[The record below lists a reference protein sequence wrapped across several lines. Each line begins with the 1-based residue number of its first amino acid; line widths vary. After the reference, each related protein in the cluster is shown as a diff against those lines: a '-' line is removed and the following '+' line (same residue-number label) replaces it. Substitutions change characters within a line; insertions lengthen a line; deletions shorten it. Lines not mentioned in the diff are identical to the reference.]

1 MAELIIKEPES
12 MNIMGLILKH
22 LMEQNLKD
30 AGKAEAARKMNCVI
44 AMRGGKMG
52 VTITFRSG
60 TITIER
66 GTPPRANSRINGSLN
81 TFLQVAV
88 SKNYI
93 SPLLSGKIR
102 ISGNPFPLLK
112 LITFLAA

>member
-1 MAELIIKEPES
+1 MAELIMTDPES

-22 LMEQNLKD
+22 LIEQNLKD
-30 AGKAEAARKMNCVI
+30 ASNAAAAQKMNCVI

-52 VTITFRSG
+52 ITITFRSG

-66 GTPPRANSRINGSLN
+66 GTPTRANSRISGSLN

-88 SKNYI
+88 TRNFI

-102 ISGNPFPLLK
+102 ISGNPLPLLK
-112 LITFLAA
+112 LMAFLAA